1 MSLWSR
7 LKPAFWDQ
15 SQDQPTQIINY
26 RRLWKSTFGA
36 AVGVA
41 LLPVILLGIIN
52 YYQFEEQHQLQRAE
66 LDHEVQ
72 RVIYKTRVSLAYF
85 LEERR
90 SALAYIVR
98 AYSLPELGDSRHL
111 ARIFANLKGAFGG
124 FVDLG
129 LITSD
134 GLQKAYVGPYALEGK
149 DYRDQ
154 EWYKEVLLRGFHV
167 SDVFMGHRNFPHF
180 VIAVKHECD
189 TCGYYILRATIDT
202 ARLNELIATM
212 RLRPSADAFIIND
225 SGVLQTS
232 SRMHGQILSQFSH
245 PLPPPLEQNQV
256 VQARSA
262 GGLPLIL
269 GFARIE
275 GSPFTLVMVEQPSLV
290 LARWGL
296 LRINIILLV
305 LASVIAILVVIWRG
319 TTNLVS
325 RLYDADLRRQA
336 VLHQIEYTNKLA
348 SIGRLAAGVA
358 HEINNP
364 LAIINEKAGLLK
376 DLITSRDDSPYK
388 ERFLAS
394 VGSIQNS
401 VKRVSAITHRLLGF
415 ARHFSV
421 KIEIIDLE
429 LLIEEVL
436 GFLGKE
442 AEYRNVTISTQ
453 AQPGMPTIESDRGQ
467 LQQVFL
473 NILNNALNAVAQGP
487 NQPGRIDISIH
498 TQADGQAV
506 VAIADNGQGIAPENL
521 ERVFEPFF
529 TTKGEQ
535 GTGLGL
541 SITYGIVRK
550 LGGQV
555 MVESQLGR
563 GTTFRVVMPL
573 RKTPAS
579 ANPQAAN
586 GQGLG
591 ASGGQ

>member
-7 LKPAFWDQ
+7 LKPAFWEQ
-15 SQDQPTQIINY
+15 PQDQHTHLINY
-26 RRLWKSTFGA
+26 RRLWKTTFGA

-41 LLPVILLGIIN
+41 LLPVILLAIIN
-52 YYQFEEQHQLQRAE
+52 YYQFEEQYQLQRAD
-66 LDHEVQ
+66 LNNEVQ
-72 RVIYKTRVSLAYF
+72 RVIYKTRISTAYF
-85 LEERR
+85 LEERK

-98 AYSLPELGDSRHL
+98 ANSLPELSDARNL

-129 LITSD
+129 LITAD
-134 GLQKAYVGPYALEGK
+134 GVQKTYVGPYTLEGK
-149 DYRDQ
+149 NYKDQ
-154 EWYKEVLLRGFHV
+154 EWYREVMLRGFHV

-180 VIAVKHECD
+180 VIAVKHECEA
-189 TCGYYILRATIDT
+189 CGFYILRATIDT

-212 RLRPSADAFIIND
+212 RLRPSADAFIVND

-232 SRMHGQILSQFSH
+232 SRMYGQILGNFPH
-245 PLPPPLEQNQV
+245 PLPADLERNQI
-256 VQARSA
+256 VQASTPN
-262 GGLPLIL
+262 GLPLIL

-275 GSPFTLVMVEQPSLV
+275 GSPFILVMVEQPSLV

-305 LASVIAILVVIWRG
+305 LASMVAIMVVIWRG

-325 RLYDADLRRQA
+325 RLYEADLRRQA

-376 DLITSRDDSPYK
+376 DLITARDDSPYR
-388 ERFLAS
+388 ERFIKS
-394 VGSIQNS
+394 VDSIQNS

-421 KIEIIDLE
+421 RIETIDLE
-429 LLIEEVL
+429 VLIQEVL

-442 AEYRNVTISTQ
+442 AEYRNVTITTQ

-473 NILNNALNAVAQGP
+473 NIINNALSAVAQGP
-487 NQPGRIDISIH
+487 NQPGRIDISIY
-498 TQADGQAV
+498 TQDDGQSV
-506 VAIADNGQGIAPENL
+506 VAIKDNGQGIAPENL
-521 ERVFEPFF
+521 ERIFEPFF
-529 TTKGEQ
+529 TTKGDQ

-550 LGGQV
+550 LGGEV
-555 MVESQLGR
+555 TVESQMGQ
-563 GTTFRVVMPL
+563 GTTFKVLLPRQ
-573 RKTPAS
+573 KKPAS
-579 ANPQAAN
+579 ANPQV
-586 GQGLG
+586 GGGPGLARTG
-591 ASGGQ
+591 EG